1 MELNRTFAYH
11 HEGREIQFS
20 VTYDPKTH
28 SFNVVEDDN
37 INYILSYNPTT
48 REWTSTED
56 PGPSISVDKLAQLV
70 QKSFGV
76 FV

>member
-1 MELNRTFAYH
+1 MKACQSLADKEKAPALVNTLLELLK
-11 HEGREIQFS
+11 Q
-20 VTYDPKTH
+20 
-28 SFNVVEDDN
+28 DDN
-37 INYILSYNPTT
+37 INYILSYNPAT